1 MAMFADLEPRPPDA
15 ILGLMERFRADDRPD
30 KVSLASG
37 VYVDES
43 GTTPVLA
50 TVREAEAR
58 ILAGQTT
65 KVYKPIG
72 GDPAYTKPVRDLVF
86 GADHP
91 AVTGGRVETLHTP
104 GGTGALRVAGDL
116 IAGINATAAVWLST
130 PTWPN
135 HPQVFSAAGL
145 PLRTYPYLGEDGELD
160 IDAMVNVLRAIPAGD
175 VVVLHGCC
183 HNPTGI
189 DPTPEQWHA
198 IADAVTDAG
207 ALALLDFA
215 YQGFADGLDE
225 DGKGLRALLER
236 GQTMLV
242 ASSFSKN
249 FALYDE
255 RVGALSIVGADARET
270 STLLSHAKGVIR
282 SNYSNPPAHGGEIV
296 ATVLADDALRTRWVT
311 EVAMMRD
318 RINGNR
324 QKFVAA
330 LEAAG
335 APGDHA
341 ALMRQRGMFS
351 LLPLGEARVARL
363 REEFGVYV
371 VGKGRVNVAGL
382 TRTTL
387 SRSAGPSPP
396 LANSPVAGT
405 RYPRYWCQDAQDLE
419 GMGWLGAVYGGT
431 LRTQIGR

>member
-1 MAMFADLEPRPPDA
+1 MAMFADLEPSPPDA

-43 GTTPVLA
+43 GTTPVLD
-50 TVREAEAR
+50 TVREAETR
-58 ILAGQTT
+58 ILARQTT

-72 GDPAYTKPVRDLVF
+72 GDPAYTRAVRDLVF

-91 AVTGGRVETLHTP
+91 ALSGGRVETVHTP

-116 IAGINATAAVWLST
+116 VATLQPGAAVWLST

-135 HPQVFSAAGL
+135 HPQVFAAAGL
-145 PLRTYPYLGEDGELD
+145 PIRSYPYLGENGELD
-160 IDAMVNVLRAIPAGD
+160 IETMLGVLRSVPAGD
-175 VVVLHGCC
+175 VVLLHGCC

-189 DPTPEQWHA
+189 DPTPDQWQR
-198 IADAVTDAG
+198 IADTIAETG
-207 ALALLDFA
+207 ALPLLDFA
-215 YQGFADGLDE
+215 YQGFADGLTE
-225 DGKGLRALLER
+225 DARGLQALLARER
-236 GQTMLV
+236 TMLV

-255 RVGALSIVGADARET
+255 RVGALSIVGADAAET
-270 STLLSHAKGVIR
+270 AALLSHVKSVIR
-282 SNYSNPPAHGGEIV
+282 ANYSNPPAHGGEIV
-296 ATVLADDALRTRWVT
+296 ATVLADESLRARWVD
-311 EVAMMRD
+311 EVGMMRD

-324 QKFVAA
+324 ARFVTG
-330 LEAAG
+330 LQAAG
-335 APGDHA
+335 APGNHE

-363 REEFGVYV
+363 RDEFGIYV

-382 TRTTL
+382 T
-387 SRSAGPSPP
+387 G
-396 LANSPVAGT
+396 ANLEPVCRAI
-405 RYPRYWCQDAQDLE
+405 A
-419 GMGWLGAVYGGT
+419 AVT
-431 LRTQIGR
+431 S

>member
-1 MAMFADLEPRPPDA
+1 MTMFVDLEPRAPDA
-15 ILGLMERFRADDRPD
+15 ILGLMERFRADDRPG

-37 VYVDES
+37 VYVDEF
-43 GTTPVLA
+43 GTTPVLE

-58 ILAGQTT
+58 ILATQTS

-72 GDPAYTKPVRDLVF
+72 GDPAYTGPVRDLVF

-91 AVTGGRVETLHTP
+91 AVTGNRVETLHTP

-116 IAGINATAAVWLST
+116 VASISSGAAVWLST

-135 HPQVFSAAGL
+135 HPQVFAAAGL

-160 IDAMVNVLRAIPAGD
+160 LDAMVNVLRAVPAGD
-175 VVVLHGCC
+175 VVLLHGCC

-189 DPTPEQWHA
+189 DPTPEQWA
-198 IADAVTDAG
+198 VIADAVSEAG
-207 ALALLDFA
+207 ALPLLDFA
-215 YQGFADGLDE
+215 YQGFADGLSE
-225 DGKGLRALLER
+225 DGRGLRALLDQER
-236 GQTMLV
+236 TMLV

-255 RVGALSIVGADARET
+255 RVGALSIVGGDPAET
-270 STLLSHAKGVIR
+270 ASLLSHVKGVIR

-296 ATVLADDALRTRWVT
+296 ATVLTDPELRADWIA
-311 EVAMMRD
+311 EVSLMRD

-324 QKFVAA
+324 RAFVSA
-330 LEAAG
+330 LQAAG
-335 APGDHA
+335 APGNHE

-351 LLPLGEARVARL
+351 LLPLGEERVARL
-363 REEFGVYV
+363 RDEFGVYV

-382 TRTTL
+382 TRANIDPVCEAIAAV
-387 SRSAGPSPP
+387 SA
-396 LANSPVAGT
+396 
-405 RYPRYWCQDAQDLE
+405 
-419 GMGWLGAVYGGT
+419 
-431 LRTQIGR
+431 

>member
-1 MAMFADLEPRPPDA
+1 MFADLEPRAPDA

-43 GTTPVLA
+43 GTTPVLD

-58 ILAGQTT
+58 ILASQTT

-72 GDPAYTKPVRDLVF
+72 GDPAYNGPVRDLIF

-91 AVTGGRVETLHTP
+91 AVSAGRVETMHTP

-116 IAGINATAAVWLST
+116 VRAISPSASVWLST

-135 HPQVFSAAGL
+135 HPQIFGAAGL
-145 PLRTYPYLGEDGELD
+145 PVRTYPYLGADGELD
-160 IDAMVNVLRAIPAGD
+160 ISALLGVLRAVPAGD

-189 DPTPEQWHA
+189 DPDPEQWGL
-198 IADAVTDAG
+198 IAEALAGAG
-207 ALALLDFA
+207 ALPLLDFA
-215 YQGFADGLDE
+215 YQGFADGLEQDAT
-225 DGKGLRALLER
+225 GLRALLALDR
-236 GQTMLV
+236 TMFV

-255 RVGALSIVGADARET
+255 RVGALSIVGSDPAET

-296 ATVLADDALRTRWVT
+296 ATVLTDPSLRDQWVD
-311 EVAMMRD
+311 EVGTMRD

-324 QKFVAA
+324 ARFVAA
-330 LEAAG
+330 LQAAG
-335 APGDHA
+335 APGNHE

-351 LLPLGEARVARL
+351 LLPLGEERVARL
-363 REEFGVYV
+363 RDEFGVYV

-382 TRTTL
+382 TA
-387 SRSAGPSPP
+387 S
-396 LANSPVAGT
+396 NIEPVCRAI
-405 RYPRYWCQDAQDLE
+405 A
-419 GMGWLGAVYGGT
+419 AVSG
-431 LRTQIGR
+431 

>member
-1 MAMFADLEPRPPDA
+1 MFADLEPRAPDA
-15 ILGLMERFRADDRPD
+15 ILGLMEHFRADDRPD

-43 GTTPVLA
+43 GTTPVLD

-58 ILAGQTT
+58 ILASQTT

-72 GDPAYTKPVRDLVF
+72 GDPAYTGPVRDLIF
-86 GADHP
+86 GADHA
-91 AVTGGRVETLHTP
+91 AVSDGRVETMHTP

-116 IAGINATAAVWLST
+116 VAAISPSASVWLST

-135 HPQVFSAAGL
+135 HPQVFGAAGL
-145 PLRTYPYLGEDGELD
+145 PVRTYPYLGADGELD
-160 IDAMVNVLRAIPAGD
+160 ISALLGVLRAVPAGD

-189 DPTPEQWHA
+189 DPSPAQWEL
-198 IADAVTDAG
+198 IAEALAEAG
-207 ALALLDFA
+207 ALPLLDFA
-215 YQGFADGLDE
+215 YQGFADGLEQDAT
-225 DGKGLRALLER
+225 GLRALLAR
-236 GQTMLV
+236 DRTMFV

-255 RVGALSIVGADARET
+255 RVGALSIVGSDPAET

-296 ATVLADDALRTRWVT
+296 ATVLTDPTLRDQWIA
-311 EVAMMRD
+311 EVGTMRD

-324 QKFVAA
+324 ASFVAA
-330 LEAAG
+330 LQAAG
-335 APGDHA
+335 APGNHE

-351 LLPLGEARVARL
+351 LLPLGEERVARL
-363 REEFGVYV
+363 RDEFGVYV

-382 TRTTL
+382 TA
-387 SRSAGPSPP
+387 S
-396 LANSPVAGT
+396 NIEPVCRAI
-405 RYPRYWCQDAQDLE
+405 A
-419 GMGWLGAVYGGT
+419 AVSG
-431 LRTQIGR
+431 

>member
-1 MAMFADLEPRPPDA
+1 MAMFADLEPRAPDA

-43 GTTPVLA
+43 GTTPVLD

-58 ILAGQTT
+58 ILAVQTT

-72 GDPAYTKPVRDLVF
+72 GDPAYNGPVRDLVF

-91 AVTGGRVETLHTP
+91 AVTGGRVETVHTP

-116 IAGINATAAVWLST
+116 IRGVRPSASVWLST

-135 HPQVFSAAGL
+135 HPQVFGAAGL
-145 PLRTYPYLGEDGELD
+145 PVRTYPYLGEDGELD
-160 IDAMVNVLRAIPAGD
+160 IDKLLGVLRAVPAGD

-189 DPTPEQWHA
+189 DPTAEGWER
-198 IADAVTDAG
+198 IADAVTEAG
-207 ALALLDFA
+207 ALPLLDFA
-215 YQGFADGLDE
+215 YQGFADGLEE
-225 DGKGLRALLER
+225 DAKGLRALLARER
-236 GQTMLV
+236 TMFV

-255 RVGALSIVGADARET
+255 RVGALSIVGADATET
-270 STLLSHAKGVIR
+270 ATLLSHAKAVIR

-296 ATVLADDALRTRWVT
+296 ATVLSDPALSARWVG
-311 EVAMMRD
+311 EVATMRD

-324 QKFVAA
+324 AGFVEG
-330 LEAAG
+330 LQAAG
-335 APGDHA
+335 APGNHE

-351 LLPLGEARVARL
+351 LLPLGEERVARL

-382 TRTTL
+382 T
-387 SRSAGPSPP
+387 AE
-396 LANSPVAGT
+396 N
-405 RYPRYWCQDAQDLE
+405 LE
-419 GMGWLGAVYGGT
+419 MVCRAIAAVT
-431 LRTQIGR
+431 A

>member
-1 MAMFADLEPRPPDA
+1 MVADLEPRAPDA
-15 ILGLMERFRADDRPD
+15 ILGLMERFRADDRPE

-43 GTTPVLA
+43 GVTPVLE

-72 GDPAYTKPVRDLVF
+72 GDPAYNGPVRDLVF

-91 AVTGGRVETLHTP
+91 AVGGGRIETMHTP

-116 IAGINATAAVWLST
+116 VAAVDPDAAIWLST

-135 HPQVFSAAGL
+135 HPQVFAAAGL
-145 PLRTYPYLGEDGELD
+145 PVRSYPYLGEDGELD
-160 IDAMVNVLRAIPAGD
+160 IETMLNVLRSVPAGD
-175 VVVLHGCC
+175 VVLLHGCC

-189 DPTPEQWHA
+189 DPTPEQWTR
-198 IADAVTDAG
+198 IAEVVADAG
-207 ALALLDFA
+207 ALPLLDFA
-215 YQGFADGLDE
+215 YQGFADGLAE
-225 DGKGLRALLER
+225 DAVGLRALLAQEM
-236 GQTMLV
+236 TMFV

-255 RVGALSIVGADARET
+255 RVGALSIIVADAKET
-270 STLLSHAKGVIR
+270 ATLLSHAKGVIR

-296 ATVLADDALRTRWVT
+296 ATVLTDAALRERWVG
-311 EVAMMRD
+311 EVGVMRD

-324 QKFVAA
+324 AKFVAG
-330 LEAAG
+330 LQAAG
-335 APGDHA
+335 APGNHES
-341 ALMRQRGMFS
+341 LMRQRGMFS
-351 LLPLGEARVARL
+351 LLPLGEERVARL
-363 REEFGVYV
+363 RDEFAVYV

-382 TRTTL
+382 TARNL
-387 SRSAGPSPP
+387 E
-396 LANSPVAGT
+396 PVCRAI
-405 RYPRYWCQDAQDLE
+405 A
-419 GMGWLGAVYGGT
+419 AVT
-431 LRTQIGR
+431 S

>member
-1 MAMFADLEPRPPDA
+1 MAMFADLEPRAPDA

-43 GTTPVLA
+43 GTTPVLD

-72 GDPAYTKPVRDLVF
+72 GDPAYTRPVRDLVF
-86 GADHP
+86 GADHA
-91 AVTGGRVETLHTP
+91 AVVGSRVETLHTP

-116 IAGINATAAVWLST
+116 VAAIEPGAAVWLST

-135 HPQVFSAAGL
+135 HPQVFGAAGL
-145 PLRTYPYLGEDGELD
+145 PIRSYPYLGADGELD
-160 IDAMVNVLRAIPAGD
+160 IETMVNVLRAVPAGD

-189 DPTPEQWHA
+189 DPTPEQWKR
-198 IADAVTDAG
+198 IADAVSGAG
-207 ALALLDFA
+207 ALPLLDFA

-225 DGKGLRALLER
+225 DARGLAELLSHER
-236 GQTMLV
+236 TMFV

-255 RVGALSIVGADARET
+255 RVGALSIVGADADET
-270 STLLSHAKGVIR
+270 ATLLSHAKGVIR

-296 ATVLADDALRTRWVT
+296 ATVLADEALRARWID
-311 EVAMMRD
+311 EVAMMRG

-324 QKFVAA
+324 ARFVEG
-330 LEAAG
+330 LQAAG
-335 APGDHA
+335 APGNHE
-341 ALMRQRGMFS
+341 ALLRQRGMFS
-351 LLPLGEARVARL
+351 LLPLGEERVARL
-363 REEFGVYV
+363 RDEFGVYV

-382 TRTTL
+382 TTDNLGPVCRAIAAVTT
-387 SRSAGPSPP
+387 
-396 LANSPVAGT
+396 
-405 RYPRYWCQDAQDLE
+405 
-419 GMGWLGAVYGGT
+419 
-431 LRTQIGR
+431 